1 MKLDK
6 IKLMMYVSPII
17 EKTDGHCSMIKVKH
31 QQLFDILKEEIC
43 HGKWPRGTKLPQ
55 LKELASAY
63 SVSINVA
70 SKAVE
75 LLKEAGLVKVKVGD
89 GIYSVSN
96 GEHAAQKIQ
105 FAGKRI
111 FGHYRSAKTL
121 RVLIE
126 GNLPG
131 QLQFWHRFM
140 ESFSTENP
148 DVELSV
154 SFCKADDIPDES
166 DFEIVLGGCG
176 FVRNVMKQNDI
187 PNILPEVAAD
197 FYPSLYNG
205 SLVLP
210 ADFSGLLPYGL
221 NTPCLLAL
229 PDTPAP
235 CSGENVLEYI
245 ERLPGNP
252 GGYVLRSCHM
262 FLSAMGVPYGKLGT
276 DAFSSA
282 DAAAMLEVFEHAR
295 ELYRAGKLLWHHGEI
310 TDHNRLPEMLQK
322 RMIRVFET
330 DSGICQEYLKN
341 GGNILLPHPAGDKNL
356 LFAYCGCISRRT
368 LFPEECLRLVAGL
381 LELRSQKKAAEQ
393 KIFCPVL
400 RQLEPGLFGEINSA
414 FDRKKVDLILSGGP
428 DDAVKYQRLFLG
440 WEFFYFLTGKRGKE
454 VVELLDK
461 KIRYYYKNRET
472 GGN

>member
-1 MKLDK
+1 M
-6 IKLMMYVSPII
+6 VF
-17 EKTDGHCSMIKVKH
+17 CSMIKVKH

-43 HGKWPRGTKLPQ
+43 RGKWPKGTKLPQ
-55 LKELASAY
+55 LKELASMY

-70 SKAVE
+70 SIAVE

-89 GIYSVSN
+89 GIYSGSD
-96 GEHAAQKIQ
+96 GGTAAQKIQ
-105 FAGKRI
+105 FAGRRI
-111 FGHYRSAKTL
+111 FGHYKSAKTL

-154 SFCKADDIPDES
+154 SFCKADDIPS
-166 DFEIVLGGCG
+166 GDFEIVLGGCG
-176 FVRNVMKQNDI
+176 FVQRVMKQNG
-187 PNILPEVAAD
+187 ILSIHPEVAAD

-205 SLVLP
+205 SLVFP
-210 ADFSGLLPYGL
+210 ADFSGLFPYGL

-235 CSGENVLEYI
+235 RPGENVLEYI

-282 DAAAMLEVFEHAR
+282 DAAAMLSVFTHAR

-310 TDHNRLPEMLQK
+310 TDTDRLPEMLQK
-322 RMIRVFET
+322 RMVRVIET
-330 DSGICQEYLKN
+330 DSGICQEYLKL
-341 GGNILLPHPAGDKNL
+341 GKNILLPHPSADKTL
-356 LFAYCGCISRRT
+356 LFTYCACISRKT
-368 LFPEECLRLVAGL
+368 LFPEECLRLTAGL
-381 LELRSQKKAAEQ
+381 LEQHTQQKAAEQ
-393 KIFCPVL
+393 KIFCPLL

-414 FDRKKVDLILSGGP
+414 FDSGKIHFVSVQSN
-428 DDAVKYQRLFLG
+428 DAVKYQRLFLG

-454 VVELLDK
+454 VIELLDK
-461 KIRYYYKNRET
+461 KIRYYYQNRET
-472 GGN
+472 GAY